1 MGISVRQPALRPG
14 RSTSVE
20 PYYGL
25 PAIPSYPFGGS
36 GVVAWDF
43 DAPAPPD
50 VNLPPRAGDDPHGAG
65 GRVPEVLLLVSEFLA
80 PDGGIADVCNGQPCV
95 TPK

>member
-1 MGISVRQPALRPG
+1 M
-14 RSTSVE
+14 
-20 PYYGL
+20 
-25 PAIPSYPFGGS
+25 
-36 GVVAWDF
+36 VAWDF